1 MQPNHIFF
9 IAITKEKMGILKQNY
24 ILDTWFWNLIYSRT
38 LMLYNCNKKVNIFIE
53 INVSKISYK
62 YFEYFILIVF
72 ESYYEIN
79 LLYLFI

>member
-1 MQPNHIFF
+1 
-9 IAITKEKMGILKQNY
+9 
-24 ILDTWFWNLIYSRT
+24 
-38 LMLYNCNKKVNIFIE
+38 MLYNCNEKVNIFIE
-53 INVSKISYK
+53 INLSKISHK